1 MGAVVR
7 HPLARQV
14 SNFFFL
20 AQKGCR
26 RNAEKCEE
34 RLIPTI
40 ADLSAMTDLEKI
52 EVFHDWILHIY
63 QAFPPGST
71 EQYRFG
77 AAGHGNEVYDTFSST
92 QTSWLVD
99 PVDGVTIVVKDIFKL
114 ETLSHDL
121 SRLAEHIP
129 CLHNKNNNNIGQSA
143 SLEMDHSNKTPTYP
157 DYMLFA
163 KNKHTR
169 RIINEVFAD
178 DFKNFDYQPL

>member
-1 MGAVVR
+1 MG
-7 HPLARQV
+7 
-14 SNFFFL
+14 
-20 AQKGCR
+20 
-26 RNAEKCEE
+26 
-34 RLIPTI
+34 
-40 ADLSAMTDLEKI
+40 DLESMSDEEKLDVFHKWII
-52 EVFHDWILHIY
+52 EVY
-63 QAFPPGST
+63 NKFPPSST

-129 CLHNKNNNNIGQSA
+129 CLHNKNNNNNGQSA

-163 KNKHTR
+163 SNIQTR

-178 DFKNFDYQPL
+178 DFKNFDYQ